1 MQVFDFKI
9 KVSWTTF
16 SDVFEK
22 HFWLVLFIMIIAISL
37 SFYTIGHCIKD
48 NNSFD
53 LPTSLVT
60 VLLSLVGLSIPDQNP
75 RRLSLRIL
83 VITTCIGSAVILWGF
98 QAGIVSVLTAEVIDY
113 PIKSL
118 QVLS

>member
-1 MQVFDFKI
+1 MVI
-9 KVSWTTF
+9 
-16 SDVFEK
+16 
-22 HFWLVLFIMIIAISL
+22 VLSL
-37 SFYTIGHCIKD
+37 SFYIIGYCIRD
-48 NNSFD
+48 ISYD
-53 LPTSLVT
+53 LPTSIVT
-60 VLLSLVGLSIPDQNP
+60 VLLSLVALSIPYQNP

-118 QVLS
+118 QVLK

>member
-1 MQVFDFKI
+1 
-9 KVSWTTF
+9 
-16 SDVFEK
+16 
-22 HFWLVLFIMIIAISL
+22 MIIVISL
-37 SFYTIGHCIKD
+37 SFYIIGYCIKD

-53 LPTSLVT
+53 LSTSLVT

-75 RRLSLRIL
+75 QRLSLRIL

-118 QVLS
+118 QVYFYRGQQRPQKGP